1 MTGPG
6 EKKYERWEHHALQGI
21 ERDIKDHVREQQSQ
35 LGYLCDNIKIPSEE
49 AKHHVIND
57 NISHPSH
64 YTKGK
69 IEVWD
74 FIADQKLNYNR
85 GCILK
90 YICRA
95 GIKDKSTELEDLKKA
110 LAYLEKEIKEIS
122 K

>member
-1 MTGPG
+1 MTGPE
-6 EKKYERWEHHALQGI
+6 EKKYERWEHH
-21 ERDIKDHVREQQSQ
+21 DDNDSIK
-35 LGYLCDNIKIPSEE
+35 
-49 AKHHVIND
+49 
-57 NISHPSH
+57 HPSH

-85 GCILK
+85 GCIIK

-95 GIKDKSTELEDLKKA
+95 GLKDKSTELEDLKKA
-110 LAYLEKEIKEIS
+110 LAYLEKEIKEVG